1 MFLNFQNTIRTQFTD
16 CTILT
21 IAHRLNTIMD
31 SDRVIVLDQGKIAE
45 YDSPQVLL
53 SNKDSIFF
61 SMAKSAGLVPGVVS
75 NNNNETSVD
84 EAIDEAFRL
93 DSDNTRL

>member
-1 MFLNFQNTIRTQFTD
+1 M
-16 CTILT
+16 T

-53 SNKDSIFF
+53 SNKDSIFYG
-61 SMAKSAGLVPGVVS
+61 MAKNAGLV
-75 NNNNETSVD
+75 NNTNEPTIE
-84 EAIDEAFRL
+84 EALDEAFRYS
-93 DSDNTRL
+93 DDDNTKL

>member
-1 MFLNFQNTIRTQFTD
+1 M
-16 CTILT
+16 T

-53 SNKDSIFF
+53 SNKDSIFYG
-61 SMAKSAGLVPGVVS
+61 MAKNAGLV
-75 NNNNETSVD
+75 NNSTDLTID
-84 EAIDEAFRL
+84 EAIDEAFRY
-93 DSDNTRL
+93 DDKDDTRL